1 RVSVPDKAALDD
13 VKRIA
18 PDVCIATPVN
28 MRYSSADLEYLKAA
42 ISLGV
47 PTAIPV
53 YSWDNLTTKGVFQV
67 LPDRVLVWNR
77 AQIAE
82 AVEHQDVSPER
93 MRIVGAPQFDVWFSG
108 ECTPTPR
115 AIFLQRSGLESA
127 RPFVVYLG
135 SSRHIAKDETWFLRR
150 FWGVLRAAAD
160 ERLRTMQVIVRPH
173 PANAEI
179 YGGMQLEGVVVYPPG
194 GSLPDTAEAL
204 QVFTDTLH
212 HAVAAVGINNS
223 AMIEAIIADKPVVS
237 PLLDRYVTTQK
248 KAEHFRLLA
257 ENQALEIVRSDEDM
271 CRVLAALLD
280 GRDGRREL
288 RRRFIEKFI
297 RPYGIGVSAGERVV
311 AELEELVGQK
321 SRLSHDNQR
330 RV

>member
-1 RVSVPDKAALDD
+1 
-13 VKRIA
+13 
-18 PDVCIATPVN
+18 
-28 MRYSSADLEYLKAA
+28 
-42 ISLGV
+42 
-47 PTAIPV
+47 
-53 YSWDNLTTKGVFQV
+53 
-67 LPDRVLVWNR
+67 
-77 AQIAE
+77 
-82 AVEHQDVSPER
+82 
-93 MRIVGAPQFDVWFSG
+93 
-108 ECTPTPR
+108 
-115 AIFLQRSGLESA
+115 
-127 RPFVVYLG
+127 
-135 SSRHIAKDETWFLRR
+135 
-150 FWGVLRAAAD
+150 
-160 ERLRTMQVIVRPH
+160 
-173 PANAEI
+173 
-179 YGGMQLEGVVVYPPG
+179 
-194 GSLPDTAEAL
+194 
-204 QVFTDTLH
+204 
-212 HAVAAVGINNS
+212 
-223 AMIEAIIADKPVVS
+223 KPVVS